1 MTKESK
7 KSKPFYGVKTKKRVI
22 QEFFYSSASMKEL
35 SEIHGI
41 LGSNTVSDWLR
52 KYGNLR
58 PRKFSN
64 TPIMTKPHAS
74 FEDKKYRK
82 KRYKTN
88 EQLYLSDLENELQI
102 ALQRVHFYSTAIDV
116 INELALELIGIDL
129 LKKTGS
135 ELSKRSQKREL

>member
-1 MTKESK
+1 MTNPSK
-7 KSKPFYGVKTKKRVI
+7 KKKPFYSLKTKRRI
-22 QEFFYSSASMKEL
+22 IEDYFYSSASMKEL

-52 KYGNLR
+52 KYGKLR
-58 PRKFSN
+58 PRKFSD
-64 TPIMTKPHAS
+64 TPIMSKPHAS
-74 FEDKKYRK
+74 SEEKKYRR
-82 KRYKTN
+82 KRYKSN

-102 ALQRVHFYSTAIDV
+102 ARQRVLFYSTALDV

-135 ELSKRSQKREL
+135 ELSKRSQKQES